1 MTSIRGV
8 EKASGWGLGRGLCA
22 AVAVAAAM
30 GGGHAFAQTEITM
43 WSNWPDEPAKKE
55 WVTAR
60 VKDFE
65 AANKQCTVKLSFIPK
80 ADIYTQAKSAVRT
93 GQAPDIFYMEPDQ
106 PEFLAGG
113 FLEPLDGYI
122 DLNGLEDWA
131 KPAWTSKG
139 KVYGVP
145 VEAYTVELYYNK
157 DLVKKVGVDVP
168 ASFQLTQAQF
178 TDLVKKGVAAG
189 ITPVSQGVGD
199 RPFPGGQLLFE
210 SLLRKLGP
218 DDYKKLLNGELSF
231 KDPRVQEVMTWVK
244 ELVDAGAYPKSFSTL
259 KLGESHFYFYN
270 SPGSLTFP
278 DPSWFTGRAFAAPEK
293 GGMPVN
299 FPLGIM
305 KFPAMDKGAC
315 PNCKTLAVAGS
326 FVMYSKGKNKDCA
339 GALLKSMA
347 NAENGTKWISE
358 VSLQSGLKSD
368 PAKIVS
374 PHKAYFGEL
383 NARNKDV
390 TYFFG
395 TPLLYYRA
403 KCAETYIQV
412 MNNAFPAGLISV
424 ADAAEKMDAACLKK

>member
-1 MTSIRGV
+1 MRFRDIGLAVLTA
-8 EKASGWGLGRGLCA
+8 ASLAGAGA
-22 AVAVAAAM
+22 
-30 GGGHAFAQTEITM
+30 AFAQDKQITM
-43 WSNWPDEPAKKE
+43 WSNWPDEPAKKD

-65 AANKQCTVKLSFIPK
+65 AANKQCSVKLSFIPK

-113 FLEPLDGYI
+113 FLEPLDAYV
-122 DLNGLEDWA
+122 DLASLEDWA

-145 VEAYTVELYYNK
+145 VEAYTLELYYNK
-157 DLVKKVGVDVP
+157 DLVKKIGIDVP
-168 ASFQLTQAQF
+168 ASFQLSQGQF

-189 ITPVSQGVGD
+189 ITPISAGVGD

-210 SLLRKLGP
+210 SLLRKLGSE
-218 DDYKKLLNGELSF
+218 DYGKLLEGTLSF
-231 KDPRVQEVMTWVK
+231 KDPRVAEVMNWVK
-244 ELVDAGAYPKSFSTL
+244 ELVDAGAYPKSFATL

-270 SPGSLTFP
+270 TPGSLTFP
-278 DPSWFTGRAFAAPEK
+278 DPSWFTGRAFAPPEK
-293 GGMPVN
+293 GGMPAN

-305 KFPAMDKGAC
+305 QFPAMDKGDC

-326 FVMYSKGKNKDCA
+326 FVMFSKGKNKDCA

-347 NAENGTKWISE
+347 TVENGTKWMGE
-358 VSLQSGLKSD
+358 VALQTGLKSD
-368 PAKIVS
+368 TAKIDS
-374 PHKAYFGEL
+374 PQKAYFAEL
-383 NARNKDV
+383 NARNTGVK
-390 TYFFG
+390 YFFG

-403 KCAETYIQV
+403 KCADTYVQV
-412 MNNAFPAGLISV
+412 MNNAFPAGLLSV
-424 ADAAEKMDAACLKK
+424 KEAAEKMDAACLKG

>member
-1 MTSIRGV
+1 MGIRTIGMAAILSV
-8 EKASGWGLGRGLCA
+8 A
-22 AVAVAAAM
+22 AVGYAGSAL
-30 GGGHAFAQTEITM
+30 AQEATQITM

-55 WVTAR
+55 WVSER

-65 AANKQCTVKLSFIPK
+65 AANKQCKVKLSFIPK

-113 FLEPLDGYI
+113 FLEPLDNYI

-157 DLVKKVGVDVP
+157 DLVKKVGIDVP
-168 ASFQLTQAQF
+168 PSFQLTQEQF
-178 TDLVKKGVAAG
+178 ADLVKKGVAAG
-189 ITPVSQGVGD
+189 ITPISQGVGD
-199 RPFPGGQLLFE
+199 RPYPGGFLLYE
-210 SLLRKLGP
+210 ELLRKLGP
-218 DDYKKLLNGELSF
+218 DDYGKLLKGELSY
-231 KDPRVQEVMTWVK
+231 KDPRVVEVMTWVK
-244 ELVDAGAYPKSFSTL
+244 GLVDEGAYPKSFATL

-270 SPGSLTFP
+270 TPGALTFP
-278 DPSWFTGRAFAAPEK
+278 DPSWFTGRAFASPES
-293 GGMPVN
+293 GGMPVD

-305 KFPAMDKGAC
+305 KFPSMDQGAC

-326 FVMYSKGKNKDCA
+326 FVMYSKSKHKDCA

-347 NAENGTKWISE
+347 TVENGTKWVGQ

-368 PAKIVS
+368 PAKIES
-374 PHKAYFGEL
+374 PHKAYFDEL

-395 TPLLYYRA
+395 TPLLYYRG
-403 KCAETYIQV
+403 KCADTYVQV
-412 MNNAFPAGLISV
+412 MNSAFPAGLIGV
-424 ADAAEKMDAACLKK
+424 KEAAEKMDSACLKG

>member
-1 MTSIRGV
+1 MKFRD
-8 EKASGWGLGRGLCA
+8 LGIA
-22 AVAVAAAM
+22 AILSVAAI
-30 GGGHAFAQTEITM
+30 GGAGTAAAQDATQITM
-43 WSNWPDEPAKKE
+43 WSNWPDEPAKKD

-60 VKDFE
+60 VRDFE

-122 DLNGLEDWA
+122 DLGGLEEWA

-145 VEAYTVELYYNK
+145 VEAYTVELYYNR

-168 ASFQLTQAQF
+168 ASFQLTQDQF
-178 TDLVKKGVAAG
+178 TDLVKKGAAAG

-210 SLLRKLGP
+210 SLLRKLGTE
-218 DDYKKLLNGELSF
+218 DYGKLLGGTLSF
-231 KDPRVQEVMTWVK
+231 KDPRVAEVMTWFK
-244 ELVDAGAYPKSFSTL
+244 GLVDAGAYPKSFSTL
-259 KLGESHFYFYN
+259 KLGESHFYFY
-270 SPGSLTFP
+270 STPGALTFP
-278 DPSWFTGRAFAAPEK
+278 DPSWFTGRAFAPPEK
-293 GGMPVN
+293 GGMPAS

-315 PNCKTLAVAGS
+315 PECKTLAVAGS
-326 FVMYSKGKNKDCA
+326 FVMYSKGKSKDCA

-347 NAENGTKWISE
+347 TSDNGTKWISQ

-368 PAKIVS
+368 PAKIES
-374 PHKAYFGEL
+374 PHKAYFEEL

-403 KCAETYIQV
+403 KCADTYVQV
-412 MNNAFPAGLISV
+412 MNNAFPAGLLSV
-424 ADAAEKMDAACLKK
+424 QEAAEKMDGACLKG

>member
-1 MTSIRGV
+1 MMRLRAIG
-8 EKASGWGLGRGLCA
+8 
-22 AVAVAAAM
+22 VAAILSIMAM
-30 GGGHAFAQTEITM
+30 AYAGVVAAQDATQITM

-65 AANKQCTVKLSFIPK
+65 AANKQCSVKLSFIPK
-80 ADIYTQAKSAVRT
+80 ADLYTQAKSAVRT
-93 GQAPDIFYMEPDQ
+93 DQAPDIFYMEPDQ

-113 FLEPLDGYI
+113 FLEPLDSYI
-122 DLNGLEDWA
+122 DLSQLEDWA
-131 KPAWTSKG
+131 KPAWTLKG

-145 VEAYTVELYYNK
+145 VEAYTLELYYNK

-199 RPFPGGQLLFE
+199 RPYPGAQLLYE
-210 SLLRKLGP
+210 SLLRKLGS
-218 DDYKKLLNGELSF
+218 DDYGKLLNGALSF
-231 KDPRVQEVMTWVK
+231 KDPRVVEVMTWIK

-259 KLGESHFYFYN
+259 KLGESHFYFYGT
-270 SPGSLTFP
+270 PGSLTFP
-278 DPSWFTGRAFAAPEK
+278 DPSWFTGRAFAPPEK
-293 GGMPVN
+293 GGMPEN

-305 KFPAMDKGAC
+305 HFPLPDKAAC
-315 PNCKTLAVAGS
+315 AECKTLAVAGS
-326 FVMYSKGKNKDCA
+326 YVMYSKGKNKACA

-347 NAENGTKWISE
+347 TTENGTKWIGG

-368 PAKIVS
+368 AAKIES
-374 PHKAYFGEL
+374 PHKAYFTEL
-383 NARNKDV
+383 NERNKNAK
-390 TYFFG
+390 YFFG

-403 KCAETYIQV
+403 KCAETYTQV
-412 MNNAFPAGLISV
+412 LNNAFPAGLIGV
-424 ADAAEKMDAACLKK
+424 QEAAEKMDAACLKG